1 MTEPQMKVAAKRV
14 RRRRRPSL
22 TSGKLDP
29 RHCGVA
35 LHAMVL
41 DRNGTSRDDLVQ
53 RLEDLLAAPDH
64 LGPATPRRLSTD
76 AAPAHTCDRAGSDA
90 ASALHR
96 GSSRQ
101 GGIVF
106 ASENMT
112 LLRPDVRQFRPVLQ
126 RAGNPSG

>member
-1 MTEPQMKVAAKRV
+1 VTEPQMKVAAKRV

-53 RLEDLLAAPDH
+53 RLEDLLAAQIILVRQPRVAYQQMQH
-64 LGPATPRRLSTD
+64 PHTPATVREVMRPQLFT
-76 AAPAHTCDRAGSDA
+76 AAPHGKV
-90 ASALHR
+90 
-96 GSSRQ
+96 GSSLPPR
-101 GGIVF
+101 
-106 ASENMT
+106 T
-112 LLRPDVRQFRPVLQ
+112 
-126 RAGNPSG
+126 